1 MFAQASFSD
10 SLSVLLLRTRDAV
23 DSSFSSSFRRG
34 VIGLVLLKGAV
45 GVYTEGYDEFVVDA
59 REPVVAVNEVCD
71 DERSVPAEYP
81 IPYGVVGGTRPGV
94 IGIIVF
100 VGLRGD

>member
-1 MFAQASFSD
+1 M
-10 SLSVLLLRTRDAV
+10 
-23 DSSFSSSFRRG
+23 
-34 VIGLVLLKGAV
+34 
-45 GVYTEGYDEFVVDA
+45 YTEGYEEFVVNA
-59 REPVVAVNEVCD
+59 REPALLFVAVSEVCD

-81 IPYGVVGGTRPGV
+81 APYGVVGGARPGV